1 MLRESDH
8 VGEFNSTPQ
17 FKAGTRTHPDNSDS
31 DLALFDFKLTPNIW
45 MDGWMDLW
53 VGGWMKGNLFT

>member
-1 MLRESDH
+1 VLRESDH

-45 MDGWMDLW
+45 MDGWIYGW
-53 VGGWMKGNLFT
+53 VDG